1 MDESPR
7 EQASQFDASDYHLF
21 IARSVLPMQVEFS
34 FFGLNSPNSS
44 RTFQARWWIQ
54 REEYKRFSE
63 CAVRSLSWEERL
75 MFVADRNLSEGR
87 KMTTILA
94 LRSQAGV
101 DNRVSQGTSFTHLE

>member
-1 MDESPR
+1 
-7 EQASQFDASDYHLF
+7 
-21 IARSVLPMQVEFS
+21 
-34 FFGLNSPNSS
+34 
-44 RTFQARWWIQ
+44 
-54 REEYKRFSE
+54 
-63 CAVRSLSWEERL
+63 